1 MKVKVFPTQIQ
12 RGKPFS
18 VYKVAHSQP
27 CCIKLHGTSFLT
39 GEVKKKK
46 TTIFW
51 KRGSNLF
58 GKVKKQAVSQFIMSV
73 SYLQSCFPQLDFLLH
88 DISIAVIHPFSP
100 TCPSIIAVSL
110 KLQSNS
116 KSLDSTMH
124 KKIFSNN
131 FSPWILY
138 K

>member
-51 KRGSNLF
+51 KKRKQFVWEGQ
-58 GKVKKQAVSQFIMSV
+58 KVGCVTI
-73 SYLQSCFPQLDFLLH
+73 YHECQLSTELL
-88 DISIAVIHPFSP
+88 PP
-100 TCPSIIAVSL
+100 T
-110 KLQSNS
+110 
-116 KSLDSTMH
+116 
-124 KKIFSNN
+124 
-131 FSPWILY
+131 
-138 K
+138 